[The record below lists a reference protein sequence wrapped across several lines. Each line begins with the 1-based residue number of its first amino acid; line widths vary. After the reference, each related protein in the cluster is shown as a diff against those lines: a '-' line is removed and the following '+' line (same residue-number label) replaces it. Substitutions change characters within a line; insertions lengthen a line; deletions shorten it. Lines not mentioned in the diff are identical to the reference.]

1 MMKKVVAII
10 LGICMIGT
18 LTACSGSK
26 PETVAEQEVK
36 EEGAAKKEAS
46 QSNDEAADS
55 KEDVIISFLSMNESL
70 DEDMIKE
77 FTAATGI
84 QVQYEYVAAADAA
97 VKLQALTIADE
108 LPDVF
113 VTQSGVY
120 KDMVGE
126 GLVMN
131 LNEALETPNYEG
143 DTTWRESYEEGLLS
157 NCESIL
163 EKGGLELDSLDY
175 GVPFTMATVAVVYDE
190 TIYEK
195 LNLQAPQTWDDFMN
209 NCAELKAAGYIPM
222 AVQSSNNLD
231 WFPRILWDQLVRVE
245 MEEEGKKFED
255 GSMSF
260 ASESV
265 RKGLVE
271 YKKMYDAGIFPDG
284 YFTNTLDNTL
294 QLFVQGEAAQMVA
307 TPDKLTYLLE
317 NIPETMKLSSY
328 VIPSINE
335 QPPRSLGGS
344 SVILCVKEG
353 TEHPEE
359 AIELLKY
366 LTSRT
371 NFATNKNLK
380 LAISG
385 IKNTEHDPAYANV
398 IAGYEAAC
406 VEGFIP
412 ELLVPTN
419 ITNEINIAF
428 RDDLIQNYLLG
439 EYDLDYICNELQ
451 KMYDEYLDSIAN

>member
-1 MMKKVVAII
+1 MKVKKVLSTVLAV
-10 LGICMIGT
+10 T
-18 LTACSGSK
+18 LAAL
-26 PETVAEQEVK
+26 PAAAAETV
-36 EEGAAKKEAS
+36 
-46 QSNDEAADS
+46 NAAD
-55 KEDVIISFLSMNESL
+55 DTTISFLSMNESL
-70 DEDMIKE
+70 DENMVKE
-77 FTAATGI
+77 FTQATGI
-84 QVQYEYVAAADAA
+84 KVEYEYTAAADAA
-97 VKLQALTIADE
+97 TKLQALIIADE

-120 KDMVGE
+120 TDMVNE
-126 GLVMN
+126 GLVMD
-131 LNEALETPNYEG
+131 LSEQLETPNYEN
-143 DTTWRESYEEGLLS
+143 DTTWRESFEEGLLS
-157 NCESIL
+157 NCENIL
-163 EKGGLELDSLDY
+163 EKGGLDLDSLDY
-175 GVPFTMATVAVVYDE
+175 GVPFTMATVAVVYDAA
-190 TIYEK
+190 IYEE
-195 LNLQAPQTWDDFMN
+195 LALDVPETWDDFME
-209 NCAELKAAGYIPM
+209 NCTALKEAGYIPM

-245 MEEEGKKFED
+245 MEEEGKNFED

-260 ASESV
+260 NSESV
-265 RKGLVE
+265 RKGLEE
-271 YKKMYDAGIFPDG
+271 YKKMYDAGIFPEG

-317 NIPETMKLSSY
+317 NIPDTMKLSSY
-328 VIPSINE
+328 VIPSIND
-335 QPPRSLGGS
+335 QPSRSLGGS

-353 TEHPEE
+353 TEHPDE

-385 IKNTEHDPAYANV
+385 IKGTEHDPAYKDV

-406 VEGFIP
+406 AEGFIP

-439 EYDLDYICNELQ
+439 NYDLDYICSELQ
-451 KMYDEYLDSIAN
+451 NMYDEYLDSIS